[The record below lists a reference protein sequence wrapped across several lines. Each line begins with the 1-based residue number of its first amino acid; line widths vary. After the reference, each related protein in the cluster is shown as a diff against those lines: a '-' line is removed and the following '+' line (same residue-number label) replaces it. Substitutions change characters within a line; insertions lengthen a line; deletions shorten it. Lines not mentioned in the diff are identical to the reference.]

1 MNVLSFMNVSEV
13 PATVG
18 GNIDCIVIN
27 SCPNL
32 RCTKNRNL
40 SRAVYHKIR
49 SIRMAEDN
57 SSLFIDVHPF
67 YEEENSFTLRDL
79 LMVNSVN
86 DVQINLAGNGG
97 RILLTRDCAGATLF
111 AVDSEYLYRNV
122 RSIGMIEGVLI
133 VDLAPSIEEIVK
145 MIFNE

>member
-18 GNIDCIVIN
+18 GNIKCIIIDG
-27 SCPNL
+27 CPNL
-32 RCTKNRNL
+32 RCSNNRNL

-57 SSLFIDVHPF
+57 SSLFIDIHPF
-67 YEEENSFTLRDL
+67 YEEEKSFTLRDL
-79 LMVNSVN
+79 LMVNCVN

-97 RILLTRDCAGATLF
+97 RILLTNDPAATALF
-111 AVDSEYLYRNV
+111 AADSEYLYRNV

-133 VDLAPSIEEIVK
+133 VNLAPSIEDIVK
-145 MIFNE
+145 MIFN